1 MAPFC
6 FFKEDWGDNA
16 EWAAKYPFPGNGAA
30 GAEAKE
36 FKKYMEKIPRG
47 TSGIKSSTPK
57 ARNAR
62 HCGIIAKSART
73 SVFAARTNR
82 LSSREAGEAGEAGY
96 PAVCK
101 P

>member
-6 FFKEDWGDNA
+6 FFKEDWGNNA

-47 TSGIKSSTPK
+47 TSGIKIKYSERRIRSPLWPGRQEQPYIGVRRK
-57 ARNAR
+57 NQP
-62 HCGIIAKSART
+62 SL
-73 SVFAARTNR
+73 AA
-82 LSSREAGEAGEAGY
+82 
-96 PAVCK
+96 
-101 P
+101 